1 MHLKNSQVCFELN
14 EIKLY
19 DCVELEP
26 ISALVFN
33 FVGDLEAYWTV
44 DTVRLNDARS
54 LSASSFFA
62 STCLIL

>member
-1 MHLKNSQVCFELN
+1 MFLKNLKNKKFKNLKNSQVCFELN

-33 FVGDLEAYWTV
+33 FVGDLA
-44 DTVRLNDARS
+44 
-54 LSASSFFA
+54 
-62 STCLIL
+62 